1 MKTKTTKLSLYRE
14 DPDNV
19 STATDAEIARL
30 AGKVRRN
37 PRGLAA
43 MRIAYV
49 TDAPGGGRMVNTGN
63 KRLRVLKQIAADGG
77 LAVDGAWLV
86 SPAGDVPA
94 EWFCDI
100 TFMTPEQRKEF
111 RLNTNI
117 SDGSFDAEK
126 LLAQYTRDDLAALM
140 SAEAIDELCK
150 QAEKDDP
157 KSGQTDA
164 DAVPSAPE
172 TPVSKRGEVYICGE
186 HRLMC
191 GDSTSA
197 DDVAQLMGGG
207 KADMVFTDPPYGV
220 AIGDKNAAINA
231 VEPGR
236 GWRIETNII
245 GDTLKT
251 GELYKMLVA
260 AMTNLR
266 KSCADN
272 CSYYVSSP
280 QGGELGLMMMMM
292 MRDAG
297 LEVRHMLVW
306 VKSSACFSL
315 GHLDYDYKHESILY
329 TWTKSHDFH
338 GDYSTSVID
347 DTKPLEKMSKSELKE
362 LCHALQQQR
371 ETSVIYCD
379 KPAKSELHPTMKPV
393 ALVGR
398 FMRNSSRR
406 GQIVADFF
414 GGSGTTMI
422 AAESLGRKA
431 RLMELDPHYCDVIRK
446 RWAEFVHGEGCDW
459 QALTPK
465 TK

>member
-1 MKTKTTKLSLYRE
+1 MKPKTTKLSLYRE

-86 SPAGDVPA
+86 SPSGDVPA

-100 TFMTPEQRKEF
+100 TFMTPEQRREF

-164 DAVPSAPE
+164 DSVPSAPE

-197 DDVAQLMGGG
+197 DDVARLMGGG
-207 KADMVFTDPPYGV
+207 KADMVFTDPPYDMQMG
-220 AIGDKNAAINA
+220 
-231 VEPGR
+231 GR
-236 GWRIETNII
+236 GCFLESMKNCKKRVNSII
-245 GDTLKT
+245 NFDPYVLKFLPSLDCSSFYVFT
-251 GELYKMLVA
+251 SKNGIRKYLDIFSELNY
-260 AMTNLR
+260 
-266 KSCADN
+266 DI
-272 CSYYVSSP
+272 
-280 QGGELGLMMMMM
+280 
-292 MRDAG
+292 
-297 LEVRHMLVW
+297 LVW
-306 VKSSACFSL
+306 CKTSCVPFTSGSFLPQLEYLLYFSRKGRVFNGGL
-315 GHLDYDYKHESILY
+315 KPMEVYCKYYETTPLQGRKDGG
-329 TWTKSHDFH
+329 
-338 GDYSTSVID
+338 GD
-347 DTKPLEKMSKSELKE
+347 
-362 LCHALQQQR
+362 
-371 ETSVIYCD
+371 
-379 KPAKSELHPTMKPV
+379 LHPTMKPV
-393 ALVGR
+393 R
-398 FMRNSSRR
+398 IPSDKIRISSNEN
-406 GQIVADFF
+406 GIVLDLF
-414 GGSGTTMI
+414 GGSGTTLI
-422 AAESLGRKA
+422 ACEQTNRRA

-459 QALTPK
+459 QALTPCAANSPRK
-465 TK
+465 EGK